1 MLRRCVDGLLVYLF
15 SRRYRIWITRGREGE
30 GECCKLSENRGYV
43 YVCGYLCGENVCV
56 KFLKLD
62 S

>member
-30 GECCKLSENRGYV
+30 GECCKLSLRIVDMYMFVDIFVEKTFVLN
-43 YVCGYLCGENVCV
+43 
-56 KFLKLD
+56 F
-62 S
+62 